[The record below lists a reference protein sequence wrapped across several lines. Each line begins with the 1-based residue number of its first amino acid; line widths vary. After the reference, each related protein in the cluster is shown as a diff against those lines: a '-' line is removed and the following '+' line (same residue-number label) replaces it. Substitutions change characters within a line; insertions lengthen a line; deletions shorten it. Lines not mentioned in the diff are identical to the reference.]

1 MANSYISKLK
11 VPNDNT
17 TYYVRDSEAQTS
29 ITNLQNL
36 VAALGTPLD
45 FRGVTTV
52 PILDNATTPST
63 YQAASLTPP
72 SGKVATDTIVTGT
85 VAIYGSKEFVWD
97 GSKWHEFGSAQISGD
112 TASVLRGDVILA
124 TASASASLGT
134 PTRVDVVSDVT
145 IADSTSSGAV
155 GFITGFTD
163 SPLKYVGLTDTVVSG
178 KGVVTGVANNGT
190 VSAVTAYTPTSQHLD
205 LTSASKITG
214 NTSVSF
220 LPVSAVTNGTFS
232 DYVQSSGASPSWS
245 FSVANET
252 LTISG
257 ANGSVPTFNT
267 TASVCKSVTAG
278 AQATATN
285 TTYSNIDVADGT
297 VSSSGTGDS
306 VLTGLGAPVTAA
318 VIKSTGLALKYLDEG
333 TGVGPQYKYVS
344 VTKTSSTNSPIKTA
358 PAVTIPALSVTK
370 TAGAS
375 GSTTVNAYVEASS

>member
-17 TYYVRDSEAQTS
+17 TYYVRDTEAQTS
-29 ITNLQNL
+29 ITNLQNT

-52 PILDNATTPST
+52 LIADNATTPST

-72 SGKVATDTIVTGT
+72 SGKVATDTLLTGT

-112 TASVLRGDVILA
+112 TASVLRGDVVLA
-124 TASASASLGT
+124 TASTSATLGT
-134 PTRVDVVSDVT
+134 PTRVDVVSDVS
-145 IADSTSSGAV
+145 IEDSTSTGAV

-163 SPLKYVGLTDTVVSG
+163 SPLKYVGLTDTVISG
-178 KGVVTGVANNGT
+178 KGVVTGVASGGT
-190 VSAVTAYTPTSQHLD
+190 ATAVTGYSPTGQNLD
-205 LTSASKITG
+205 LTSVSKITG

-220 LPVSAVTNGTFS
+220 LPVSAVTNGTFA
-232 DYVQSSGASPSWS
+232 DYVQSAGASPSWS

-267 TASVCKSVTAG
+267 TTSVCKSVTAG
-278 AQATATN
+278 TQATATN
-285 TTYSNIDVADGT
+285 TTYSNVDVADGT
-297 VSSSGTGDS
+297 VSSSGAGDS
-306 VLTGLGAPVTAA
+306 VLTGLGAPATAT

-333 TGVGPQYKYVS
+333 TGVGPTYKYVS

-358 PAVTIPALSVTK
+358 PTVTVPALSVTK
-370 TAGAS
+370 TAGTS
-375 GSTTVNAYVEASS
+375 GSTTVNAYVETT